1 MGKFRVIVSDQAK
14 KDLLQIQRSGDKASI
29 KKVEQIISELYIH
42 PETGTGK
49 PERLKFDL
57 AGYWSRRINRKDRL
71 IYFIENDIITVT
83 VVSAIG
89 HYHDK

>member
-57 AGYWSRRINRKDRL
+57 TGYWSRRINRKNRL
-71 IYFIENDIITVT
+71 IYFVENDIITVT
-83 VVSAIG
+83 VVSALG
-89 HYHDK
+89 HYSDR

>member
-1 MGKFRVIVSDQAK
+1 MGKFRVIISDNAA
-14 KDLLQIQRSGDKASI
+14 KDLLAIKRSGDKASI
-29 KKVEQIISELYIH
+29 KKVSVIISELYTN

-49 PERLKFDL
+49 PERLKHDL
-57 AGYWSRRINRKDRL
+57 AGYWSRRINKKDRL
-71 IYFIENDIITVT
+71 IYIIEDDIITVT

>member
-1 MGKFRVIVSDQAK
+1 MGKFKVIVSERAK
-14 KDLLQIQRSGDKASI
+14 KDLLSIQKSGDKASI
-29 KKVEQIISELYIH
+29 NKVERIISELYEH

-57 AGYWSRRINRKDRL
+57 SGYWSRRINKKDRL
-71 IYFIENDIITVT
+71 IYLIEDKIVTVT

-89 HYHDK
+89 HYDDK

>member
-1 MGKFRVIVSDQAK
+1 MGKFTVVISDNAK
-14 KDLLQIQRSGDKASI
+14 KDLLLIQRSGDKASI
-29 KKVEQIISELYIH
+29 KKAEQIISELYIH

-57 AGYWSRRINRKDRL
+57 AGYWSRRINKKDRL
-71 IYFIENDIITVT
+71 VYFIENEIITVI

-89 HYHDK
+89 HYSDK

>member
-49 PERLKFDL
+49 PEKLKFDL

-71 IYFIENDIITVT
+71 IYFIENEIITVT

>member
-14 KDLLQIQRSGDKASI
+14 KDLLQIQKSGDKASI
-29 KKVEQIISELYIH
+29 KKVEQIIAELYIH

-57 AGYWSRRINRKDRL
+57 TGYWSRRINRKDRL

-83 VVSAIG
+83 IVSALS
-89 HYHDK
+89 HYQDR

>member
-14 KDLLQIQRSGDKASI
+14 KDLLQIQGSGDKASI

-71 IYFIENDIITVT
+71 IYFIENDIITVI

>member
-1 MGKFRVIVSDQAK
+1 MGKFKVIVSDKAK
-14 KDLLQIQRSGDKASI
+14 KDLQEIQKSGDKASI
-29 KKVEQIISELYIH
+29 KKVERIISELYVH

-57 AGYWSRRINRKDRL
+57 TGYWSRRINKKDRL
-71 IYFIENDIITVT
+71 IYFIENAIVTVT

-89 HYHDK
+89 HYDDK

>member
-57 AGYWSRRINRKDRL
+57 TGYWSRRINRKDRL

-83 VVSAIG
+83 VVSALG
-89 HYHDK
+89 HYSDR

>member
-1 MGKFRVIVSDQAK
+1 MGKFRVIVSDQAR

-83 VVSAIG
+83 VVSALG
-89 HYHDK
+89 HYSDR

>member
-1 MGKFRVIVSDQAK
+1 MGKFTVVISDNAR
-14 KDLLQIQRSGDKASI
+14 KDLLLIKRSGDKASI
-29 KKVEQIISELYIH
+29 KKAEQIISELYIH

-57 AGYWSRRINRKDRL
+57 TGYWSRRINKKDRL
-71 IYFIENDIITVT
+71 VYFIENEIITVT

-89 HYHDK
+89 HYSDK

>member
-1 MGKFRVIVSDQAK
+1 MGKYTVIVSDIAK
-14 KDLLQIQRSGDKASI
+14 KDLLRIKKSGDKASI
-29 KKVEQIISELYIH
+29 RKVEQMISELYEH

-57 AGYWSRRINRKDRL
+57 TGYWSRRINRKDRL
-71 IYFIENDIITVT
+71 IYFIEDDIITVT

-89 HYHDK
+89 HYSDR